1 MFLLMFQCRE
11 EGIQHGGG
19 GIQLLRGKAAAELA
33 QQPLD
38 AAGGLQRFA
47 AVVIPHLQAAFP
59 FIARGGDL
67 FDHALLGQLIDPVG
81 GAGLGNAHLPGE
93 LGEGG
98 ALQQVDDIG
107 SDGIGSGEPTVIDY
121 AMAEAVQDVTPGLKK
136 YLMLGALLGALI
148 VCAIVVLRMLTDT
161 TLKTVDDIDRY
172 LHLPVLAAVP
182 YYREMDRK

>member
-33 QQPLD
+33 QQALD

-59 FIARGGDL
+59 FIARGWDL
-67 FDHALLGQLIDPVG
+67 FDHTLLGQLIDPVG

-107 SDGIGSGEPTVIDY
+107 GNGIGSGKPTG
-121 AMAEAVQDVTPGLKK
+121 AVQQPP
-136 YLMLGALLGALI
+136 
-148 VCAIVVLRMLTDT
+148 
-161 TLKTVDDIDRY
+161 VDGQT
-172 LHLPVLAAVP
+172 HPVIEGQKVFG
-182 YYREMDRK
+182 RFHG